1 MKRKRALRIPADAQ
15 ADIDAMPAV
24 LRELLMAELAA
35 GNKVVEVGHSFPAP
49 PVGAYFKLAKPL
61 LTRGDGLPP
70 AIVYYE
76 RNSSSYSGEITD
88 QKRFFFLL
96 EPARPPPPEPDMD
109 AIRAELARR
118 VAERDAHDAAERR
131 KADELRGD
139 IVEVPAHG
147 NFEGALPKTIGKR
160 EDSPVPDT
168 RVAAFE
174 RSMVIDYDKW
184 HDGIGY
190 DLDVLRAMTPRE
202 RGQIEA
208 MLIRKGLSDWRDVE
222 ALAEI
227 DTPAARAALEAAIHH
242 TNPEVR
248 NAVLQHAPTLVPEE
262 QKLRVIIQGLK
273 TSVIFG
279 GLTQTLDDV
288 ADFHPPEVVETLF
301 RCALSRTGDVAVHF
315 AAMLFYIHGK
325 ASVPFDWD
333 HRPFFLRFHT
343 EDRAERVAVFREL
356 CATVGVSADQ
366 YLSDKP

>member
-1 MKRKRALRIPADAQ
+1 MKRKRALHTPADAQ

-61 LTRGDGLPP
+61 LTRRDGL
-70 AIVYYE
+70 AADVVYYE

-96 EPARPPPPEPDMD
+96 EPARPPPPEADMD
-109 AIRAELARR
+109 AIRAELARG

-131 KADELRGD
+131 KADEHRDAVHRTALDERGESH
-139 IVEVPAHG
+139 V
-147 NFEGALPKTIGKR
+147 R
-160 EDSPVPDT
+160 SM

-190 DLDVLRAMTPRE
+190 DLAVLRAMTPRE
-202 RGQIEA
+202 RGAIEA

-227 DTPAARAALEAAIHH
+227 DTPAARAVLEAAIHH

-288 ADFHPPEVVETLF
+288 ADFHPPEVIETLF